1 MKKINNMELI
11 VEMGMVDN
19 KKTNNNIVNTTK
31 RKKRSVDSN
40 KCNEN
45 KKFTLVAEMNNNRS
59 KKIAEMSNNKSKKRS
74 VNNNKND
81 ENKKFTLVAE
91 MNNNRSKKI
100 AEMSNNKSKKGNHD
114 IVNTNK
120 SKKRSVNNNKR
131 DENKKFTLEYFA
143 GKCVE
148 IAATKGFKIRGTK
161 MLVVGMFE
169 INGETYLLTVNE
181 YGVLFWV
188 VDLGT
193 LVIAVTRYL
202 SKSQDDNYDLN
213 CHCISTLEA
222 WKILEGFY

>member
-19 KKTNNNIVNTTK
+19 KKRNNNIVNTTK
-31 RKKRSVDSN
+31 RKKRSIDSN
-40 KCNEN
+40 KRNEN
-45 KKFTLVAEMNNNRS
+45 KKFTLVAEMNNNR
-59 KKIAEMSNNKSKKRS
+59 NKKR
-74 VNNNKND
+74 NNN
-81 ENKKFTLVAE
+81 
-91 MNNNRSKKI
+91 
-100 AEMSNNKSKKGNHD
+100 

-120 SKKRSVNNNKR
+120 SKKRSVNNKKN
-131 DENKKFTLEYFA
+131 DENKKFTLEYYA

-148 IAATKGFKIRGTK
+148 VAATKGFKIRGTK

>member
-40 KCNEN
+40 KRNDN

-59 KKIAEMSNNKSKKRS
+59 KEIAEMSNNKRKKR
-74 VNNNKND
+74 
-81 ENKKFTLVAE
+81 
-91 MNNNRSKKI
+91 
-100 AEMSNNKSKKGNHD
+100 NHD

-131 DENKKFTLEYFA
+131 NENKKFTLEYFA

-148 IAATKGFKIRGTK
+148 VAATKGFKIRGTK
-161 MLVVGMFE
+161 MWVIGMFE
-169 INGETYLLTVNE
+169 INYATYLLTVNE
-181 YGVLFWV
+181 YGLLFWL

-202 SKSQDDNYDLN
+202 SKSQDDNYDLD
-213 CHCISTLEA
+213 CRCISALRA
-222 WKILEGFY
+222 RLLLAGYY

>member
-1 MKKINNMELI
+1 MKKLNNMDLI
-11 VEMGMVDN
+11 VEMGNVNN
-19 KKTNNNIVNTTK
+19 KKRNNNIVNTTNK
-31 RKKRSVDSN
+31 NKKRITGSI
-40 KCNEN
+40 KRNEN
-45 KKFTLVAEMNNNRS
+45 KKFTFIAEMNNNRS
-59 KKIAEMSNNKSKKRS
+59 KKIAEMSNNKSKKR
-74 VNNNKND
+74 
-81 ENKKFTLVAE
+81 
-91 MNNNRSKKI
+91 
-100 AEMSNNKSKKGNHD
+100 NHD

-148 IAATKGFKIRGTK
+148 VAATKGFKIRGTK

>member
-40 KCNEN
+40 KCN
-45 KKFTLVAEMNNNRS
+45 
-59 KKIAEMSNNKSKKRS
+59 
-74 VNNNKND
+74 